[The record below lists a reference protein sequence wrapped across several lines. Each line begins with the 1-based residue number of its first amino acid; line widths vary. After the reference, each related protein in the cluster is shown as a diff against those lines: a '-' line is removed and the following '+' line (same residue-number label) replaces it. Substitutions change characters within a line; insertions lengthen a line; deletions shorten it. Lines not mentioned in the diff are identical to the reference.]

1 MLDPIIQQDLQHI
14 VVTLRKRRDIRGLEG
29 AKILVTGGAGF
40 LGSWFCDTLNSVGA
54 NVVCLDNLATG
65 KRGNVNHLLK
75 KKNFSFVRA
84 DIENYKPKKWDFKAI
99 AHMASRPSP
108 DDYQRHPI
116 DTLTTSSQGTLN
128 VMELAR
134 KSDARVLFT
143 STSEVYGDAEIIPT
157 PESYW
162 GNVSSTGPRS
172 CYDEGKRYAEALVAA
187 YNREYAIDARI
198 VRIFNTYGPR
208 LRAEG
213 FYGRAVSRFILQA
226 LKNRD
231 ITVYGDGKQT
241 RSFCYVADTTEGIA
255 LALALEKARGET
267 INIGNP
273 DEMSILNLA
282 KMIKRITGSKSNIT
296 FHPLPKDDPRRRSP
310 LTQKAKRI
318 LGWTA
323 KTTLR
328 EGLTKSVKWFRLQG
342 KQNQTVN
349 IA

>member
-1 MLDPIIQQDLQHI
+1 MLDPIIQQDVQHI
-14 VVTLRKRRDIRGLEG
+14 AESLRKRREIRGLEG

-40 LGSWFCDTLNSVGA
+40 LGSWFCDTLHSIGA

-65 KRGNVNHLLK
+65 RKDNVDHLLNEK
-75 KKNFSFVRA
+75 RFSFVRA
-84 DIENYKPKKWDFKAI
+84 DVKKYMPTKGDFEAI

-116 DTLTTSSQGTLN
+116 ETLTTSSDGTRN

-134 KSDARVLFT
+134 RSDARVLFT
-143 STSEVYGDAEIIPT
+143 STSEVYGDAELIPT
-157 PESYW
+157 PETYW

-187 YNREYAIDARI
+187 YDREYGIDARM

-213 FYGRAVSRFILQA
+213 FYGRAVSRFVLQA
-226 LKNRD
+226 LNNRD

-255 LALALEKARGET
+255 LALALEKAKGQT
-267 INIGNP
+267 VNIGNP
-273 DEMSILNLA
+273 DEISILNLA
-282 KMIKRITGSKSNIT
+282 RMIKRITESKSRIA
-296 FHPLPKDDPRRRSP
+296 FHPLPKDDPKRRSP
-310 LTQKAKRI
+310 QTQKAKEI

-323 KTTLR
+323 KTPVR
-328 EGLTKSVKWFRLQG
+328 EGLTKSVKWFQLQG
-342 KQNQTVN
+342 K
-349 IA
+349 

>member
-14 VVTLRKRRDIRGLEG
+14 AESLRKRREVRGLRG

-40 LGSWFCDTLNSVGA
+40 LGSWFCDMLHSIGA

-65 KRGNVNHLLK
+65 EKDNVDHLLNEK
-75 KKNFSFVRA
+75 HFSFVRA
-84 DIENYKPKKWDFKAI
+84 DIRKYKPQPSDFEAVV
-99 AHMASRPSP
+99 HMASRPSP
-108 DDYQRHPI
+108 DDYQKNPI
-116 DTLTTSSQGTLN
+116 ETLTTSSDGTHN

-143 STSEVYGDAEIIPT
+143 STSEVYGDAELIPT
-157 PESYW
+157 PETYW
-162 GNVSSTGPRS
+162 GNVNPTGPRS

-187 YNREYAIDARI
+187 YNREYGIDARI

-226 LKNRD
+226 LENRD

-241 RSFCYVADTTEGIA
+241 RSFCYVVDTTEGIA
-255 LALALEKARGET
+255 LALALEKAKGET

-273 DEMSILNLA
+273 DEISILNLA
-282 KMIKRITGSKSNIT
+282 KIIKKITGSKSSIT
-296 FHPLPKDDPRRRSP
+296 FHPLPEDDPRRRSP

-323 KTTLR
+323 KTPVR
-328 EGLTKSVKWFRLQG
+328 EGLTKSVKWFQLQG
-342 KQNQTVN
+342 K
-349 IA
+349 